1 MKWLLLNLFILF
13 SSHCLATDNLVHFK
27 IYDDDGHVSKISI
40 RPYTNLNG
48 NFEIRID
55 AASIP
60 KFFDKLNPTIGYGRD
75 LNHNNKIDTW
85 FFITNHGVEVV
96 EKEGVD
102 IYGRDILGELVN
114 NKYKTSTK
122 TYLTSATTTALS
134 YLFFTVDEVQDENK
148 NFYYDWINLEELNL
162 LISKEEKN
170 PKLGLN
176 YNQIMSQRELISIG
190 FKDLADRMDQLKNR
204 DIFGYIALDVGAWLT
219 GGVVL
224 KWGGKLLATPIKM
237 LSETTLVKYISENL
251 GQFIIAQQEKLM
263 AKISYL
269 KEKLPNKSVKEKI
282 AVSSSIISKNLW
294 RSQLSMSVKALHIK
308 SKLLGFAKGVFTGAK
323 SEWKYLA
330 LNASIQ
336 TGAEA
341 YARFDQIKDPNP
353 IKMAENLFT
362 NKDFQQNVGFM
373 TLDTVLMT
381 GVSRSLKT
389 TKARFMACG
398 MIALHNSSMI
408 NFVIKEE
415 NDYKRVALDTSWEM
429 IIGNAQV
436 QMDLAALTFFEKL
449 AQKKN
454 NPKLRLL
461 GYAFVMVD
469 QAVGYFSYSKASD
482 IVAKSSDKPETQ
494 KVLMPIM
501 AEAN

>member
-1 MKWLLLNLFILF
+1 MKSIISILFIL
-13 SSHCLATDNLVHFK
+13 LASYAHAAENLLHFK
-27 IYDDDGHVSKISI
+27 IYDEEGHASKISI
-40 RPYTNLNG
+40 HPYFNQVGTL
-48 NFEIRID
+48 EVRVD

-60 KFFDKLNPTIGYGRD
+60 KLFDKLNPTIAYGRD
-75 LNHNNKIDTW
+75 LNHNQKIDTW
-85 FFITNHGVEVV
+85 FFITTHGIEVV
-96 EKEGVD
+96 EKEGTD
-102 IYGRDILGELVN
+102 HYGRDILGDLVN
-114 NKYKTSTK
+114 KRYKTSAK

-134 YLFFTVDEVQDENK
+134 YLFFTVDEIADENR
-148 NFYYDWINLEELNL
+148 NFYYDWMNLEELNL
-162 LISKEEKN
+162 LITKEEQN

-176 YNQIMSQRELISIG
+176 YQQIMSQRELISIG
-190 FKDLADRMDQLKNR
+190 FKELANRMDKLKNR
-204 DIFGYIALDVGAWLT
+204 DIVGYIALDIGAWLT

-237 LSETTLVKYISENL
+237 LSETTLVKFITENIS
-251 GQFIIAQQEKLM
+251 QFVVVQQEELM
-263 AKISYL
+263 TKVANL
-269 KEKLPNKSVKEKI
+269 KEKFPTKNAKEKI
-282 AVSSSIISKNLW
+282 TITTSIISKNLW
-294 RSQLSMSVKALHIK
+294 RSQLSMSIKAFHLKTKIFNF
-308 SKLLGFAKGVFTGAK
+308 SKGVFNGAK
-323 SEWKYLA
+323 AEWKYLA

-341 YARFDQIKDPNP
+341 FARYDQIKDENP
-353 IKMAENLFT
+353 LKMAENLLT

-381 GVSRSLKT
+381 GLSRNLKT
-389 TKARFMACG
+389 TKAKFAACG
-398 MIALHNSSMI
+398 MVALHNSSVI
-408 NFVIKEE
+408 NFVVKDE

-469 QAVGYFSYSKASD
+469 QAAGYFSYSKASEM
-482 IVAKSSDKPETQ
+482 IDKKPNPEPQ
-494 KVLMPIM
+494 KMLMPIL
-501 AEAN
+501 AETN